1 MAAAMTDPDIERLLK
16 EALNIPPPRE
26 HRLKMLRAAV
36 EREWRSAIAEPRAI
50 SVRRRIVRRGL
61 AAAAAVAAVA
71 VMVWV
76 ARSPLPTDSLGSMS
90 RHDGGG
96 VAVRAGLFQ
105 HRDLKDGEALRVGDR
120 LTTRG
125 AALIALAHGGTLR
138 LAPNSSLTIDSPAQL
153 SLQRGLIYVDIPPEN
168 GAVERLRVATIA
180 GAIEHVGTEF
190 EVFSDDR
197 TVRVRVREGSVR
209 FLGNTDTIVAIAGT
223 ELLAAPGETIARRS
237 IDTYGGEWLWTAAL
251 APDYDI
257 EGKSLIGFLNWVSRE
272 LGRPVD
278 FADANARQV
287 ADRTILHGSVRG
299 QPPLRAMSNVL
310 LTASL
315 TYDIRGDTIWVRTS
329 R

>member
-1 MAAAMTDPDIERLLK
+1 
-16 EALNIPPPRE
+16 
-26 HRLKMLRAAV
+26 
-36 EREWRSAIAEPRAI
+36 
-50 SVRRRIVRRGL
+50 
-61 AAAAAVAAVA
+61 
-71 VMVWV
+71 
-76 ARSPLPTDSLGSMS
+76 
-90 RHDGGG
+90 
-96 VAVRAGLFQ
+96 
-105 HRDLKDGEALRVGDR
+105 
-120 LTTRG
+120 
-125 AALIALAHGGTLR
+125 
-138 LAPNSSLTIDSPAQL
+138 
-153 SLQRGLIYVDIPPEN
+153 
-168 GAVERLRVATIA
+168 
-180 GAIEHVGTEF
+180 AIEHVGTEF

-197 TVRVRVREGSVR
+197 TVRVRVREGRVR